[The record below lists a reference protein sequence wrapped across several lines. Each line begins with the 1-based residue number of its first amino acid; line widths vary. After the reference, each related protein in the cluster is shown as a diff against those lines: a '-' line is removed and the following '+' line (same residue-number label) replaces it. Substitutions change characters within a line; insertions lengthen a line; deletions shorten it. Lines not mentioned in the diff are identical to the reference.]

1 VRYNYNGNNDDKLKK
16 IDDALNNEKNKM
28 KQLLTEKN
36 KIMQNITGLNLHNET
51 YIDNYLEN
59 VLNENIYDSFEE
71 DGFNNE
77 YDYEFKPRP
86 NKINIIINT
95 NPNPSPNIKQKQN
108 KETENDNAQSE
119 NFQLIKNSS
128 YNFNNIGGYESI
140 KEELMQCA
148 DILLNYTK
156 IVASN

>member
-1 VRYNYNGNNDDKLKK
+1 MYLKLLINLILVTSFHIKHSLPSRIIRHNYNGNNDDKLRK
-16 IDDALNNEKNKM
+16 IDIALNNEKNKM

-51 YIDNYLEN
+51 FIDEYLEN
-59 VLNENIYDSFEE
+59 VVNENIYDSFDE

-95 NPNPSPNIKQKQN
+95 NPTNHQNPKQKN
-108 KETENDNAQSE
+108 CGHLT
-119 NFQLIKNSS
+119 
-128 YNFNNIGGYESI
+128 NI
-140 KEELMQCA
+140 
-148 DILLNYTK
+148 NY
-156 IVASN
+156 

>member
-1 VRYNYNGNNDDKLKK
+1 MYLLLIKLFFVTNFTFSFNVKQPFISNRILTNRIVRYNYNGNNDNKLRK
-16 IDDALNNEKNKM
+16 IDEALNNEKNKL
-28 KQLLTEKN
+28 KQLLIEKN

-59 VLNENIYDSFEE
+59 VENENIYDSFDE

-95 NPNPSPNIKQKQN
+95 NPTPSPKQKQN
-108 KETENDNAQSE
+108 KE
-119 NFQLIKNSS
+119 K
-128 YNFNNIGGYESI
+128 
-140 KEELMQCA
+140 
-148 DILLNYTK
+148 
-156 IVASN
+156 